1 MKSSRSQ
8 LLQLRPA
15 YKSTKRYLSFG
26 TPCDYIR
33 QYTCYSDPSFLQTL
47 CLLSTAPNRPKSF
60 TAIMKFLAFL
70 IKGYWD
76 FIIILLFPNTDC
88 TKAEYASK
96 SRIGKSVN
104 FLPIEVP
111 YKWNA
116 ANLSP
121 MTKNQRVNYA
131 NPHGIE
137 PEQFLHSTDDFI
149 AQWRPYRRQSIDR
162 CCKASSQSFPFPPV
176 LQTTLVP
183 IILKIILKIS
193 AIESLPEKN
202 SHTIRVLVYAVPV
215 NQLPPLSLWSPHK
228 TQMSNLQAVCEKD
241 TVYGWTG
248 ARNSF
253 RLRCWCN
260 AAVLSPQSVQHMFL
274 VIVHYFPSD
283 TSIS

>member
-1 MKSSRSQ
+1 MQTPMVSSQS
-8 LLQLRPA
+8 
-15 YKSTKRYLSFG
+15 SSFI
-26 TPCDYIR
+26 P
-33 QYTCYSDPSFLQTL
+33 QT
-47 CLLSTAPNRPKSF
+47 
-60 TAIMKFLAFL
+60 
-70 IKGYWD
+70 
-76 FIIILLFPNTDC
+76 ILLPNGVH
-88 TKAEYASK
+88 
-96 SRIGKSVN
+96 I
-104 FLPIEVP
+104 
-111 YKWNA
+111 
-116 ANLSP
+116 
-121 MTKNQRVNYA
+121 
-131 NPHGIE
+131 
-137 PEQFLHSTDDFI
+137 DDS
-149 AQWRPYRRQSIDR
+149 QSIDAA
-162 CCKASSQSFPFPPV
+162 KQVHNPPV

-228 TQMSNLQAVCEKD
+228 TQMSNLQTVCEKD